1 MTELQTGLI
10 GLGVFAVGVVVAYN
24 KWQEIRHRKVAES
37 VLKPA
42 SDDVLLGSAIRPARE
57 PADLAMPRS
66 EPEFRA
72 PEITE
77 SQEVEVR
84 EEPVFTVHA
93 DAQEQQVASP
103 IANDFFTSEPGTC
116 AESSDESPEPAA
128 PADASQALA
137 VEDLPSE
144 PVTRVP
150 STNTGKPAEVPGE
163 LLDSR
168 LEFIVSMEMVDMVP
182 ARQILSSQRDVLHK
196 LHKPVHWVGY
206 NESTQSW
213 ERLVADSELAV
224 NRLRVGLQLVNRLG
238 PIAGGDIAIF
248 TGAMQSLAD
257 ELMAVLDIPT
267 TRLLDQAAQLDA
279 FCASVDLE
287 IGLNLVSR
295 GQVFPGTKIRALAE
309 SAGMVLTGDG
319 LFTRFDDA
327 GRPLFY
333 LQNYETTAFSSET
346 LRSLNTHGLT
356 FLLDVPR
363 VTHGEKVFNQ
373 MTELARRFADALNGV
388 LVDDN
393 RQPLGDPQLDHIRRE
408 FIGKPQVTMI
418 QYGMAAGSPQAMRL
432 FS

>member
-10 GLGVFAVGVVVAYN
+10 GLGVFAVGAVVAYN

-42 SDDVLLGSAIRPARE
+42 GDDVLLGSAPRPARD
-57 PADLAMPRS
+57 PAAPAIARS
-66 EPEFRA
+66 EPALRM
-72 PEITE
+72 PENAE
-77 SQEVEVR
+77 SRELEVR
-84 EEPVFTVHA
+84 EEPVFKAEA
-93 DAQEQQVASP
+93 DDLEGQLALPTS
-103 IANDFFTSEPGTC
+103 NGFFTSEPSAC
-116 AESSDESPEPAA
+116 AESSDESRTPAVSADDTEPHAA
-128 PADASQALA
+128 VDSAFEHIARAQSAST
-137 VEDLPSE
+137 ENP
-144 PVTRVP
+144 
-150 STNTGKPAEVPGE
+150 GEVPGE

-168 LEFIVSMEMVDMVP
+168 LEFIVSMDMVDMVP
-182 ARQILSSQRDVLHK
+182 VRQILSSQREVLHK

-206 NESTQSW
+206 NESTKSW

-248 TGAMQSLAD
+248 TGAMQALAD
-257 ELMAVLDIPT
+257 ELMAVLDMPT

-295 GQVFPGTKIRALAE
+295 GQVFPGTKIRTLAE

-333 LQNYETTAFSSET
+333 LQNYETTAFSADT
-346 LRSLNTHGLT
+346 LRSLSTHGLT